1 MWQNAPMNLADVF
14 ADHARTRP
22 GMPALIDGARVITY
36 GELDPLICRTANH
49 LRALSAGPGVLVGS
63 ALADN
68 ADHMVVI
75 LALARLGAPLLPL
88 DIRWTTVEKARVA
101 DFFDA
106 KLILREAADPPIGG
120 ALRDVALDAAWH
132 AGVAAQAPA
141 GDFPT
146 DGEMPLLLSLSSGTT
161 GIPKGPMV
169 SHARFMARFAIQR
182 QSLGFTEDLTYMLAT
197 PAYFGAGRSF
207 ALGPLNIGATLHL
220 FPPPY
225 TPEELAAAIND
236 RRIDVTLLVP
246 TTLRKLL
253 EIAPPGEYL
262 LPGLKTLFS
271 TGAMLH
277 PAERR
282 DVLAKL
288 TPTYVN
294 YYGST
299 EGGGLSVLRP
309 TDPPEADE
317 SVGRPVAGMMV
328 QIVDEGD
335 RTVPAGTVGRIRY
348 AGPPVATGFYKNPE
362 ASAAAFRDG
371 WFYPGDL
378 GKVDTQGYL
387 HIAGRVKD
395 VIIRGGVNIYPEEIE
410 QTLLQHA
417 GVKDCAVV
425 GWPSRSRGED
435 IAAFVVPRAGQH
447 PTTESLRAWCKES
460 LAPYKI
466 PRAVFFA
473 DDLPRNAFGK
483 VKKTELAERLTPLD

>member
-1 MWQNAPMNLADVF
+1 MNLADVF

-22 GMPALIDGARVITY
+22 HKPALVDGPRTITY
-36 GELDPLICRTANH
+36 GELDPLIRRTANH
-49 LRALSAGPGVLVGS
+49 LRTLGAGPGVLVGS

-88 DIRWTTVEKARVA
+88 DIRWTPVEKARVTE
-101 DFFDA
+101 FFDA
-106 KLILREAADPPIGG
+106 KLILREANDPPIGG
-120 ALRDVALDAAWH
+120 AVRDAGLDAAWH
-132 AGVAAQAPA
+132 TGVAAQGTA

-182 QSLGFTEDLTYMLAT
+182 KSLGFTDDLTYMLAT

-207 ALGPLNIGATLHL
+207 ALGPLNIGATLVL
-220 FPPPY
+220 YPPPY
-225 TPEELAAAIND
+225 TPEDLAAAINEQK
-236 RRIDVTLLVP
+236 IDVTLLVP

-253 EIAPPGEYL
+253 EIAKPGEYL

-282 DVLAKL
+282 EVLARL
-288 TPTYVN
+288 TPTYIN

-309 TDPPEADE
+309 TDPVEADD
-317 SVGRPVAGMMV
+317 SVGRTVDSMTV
-328 QIVDEGD
+328 EIVDESD
-335 RTVPAGTVGRIRY
+335 QRVPPGTIGRIRY
-348 AGPPVATGFYKNPE
+348 AGPPVATGFYRNPE

-371 WFYPGDL
+371 YFYPGDL
-378 GKVDTQGYL
+378 GKLDERGYL
-387 HIAGRVKD
+387 YITGRVKD

-410 QTLLQHA
+410 QTLLLHA

-425 GWPSRSRGED
+425 AWPSKARGED
-435 IAAFVVPRAGQH
+435 IAAFVVPKTGLQPDA
-447 PTTESLRAWCKES
+447 ESLRAWCRDS
-460 LAPYKI
+460 LASYKI
-466 PRAVFFA
+466 PRGVFFVE
-473 DDLPRNAFGK
+473 DLPRNAFGK
-483 VKKTELAERLTPLD
+483 VKKTELAERLTPVE

>member
-1 MWQNAPMNLADVF
+1 MNLADVF

-22 GMPALIDGARVITY
+22 QKPALVDGPRSIAY
-36 GELDPLICRTANH
+36 GELDPLIRRTANH
-49 LRALSAGPGVLVGS
+49 LRALGAGPGVLVGS
-63 ALADN
+63 ALADT

-88 DIRWTTVEKARVA
+88 DIRWTAGEKTRVA
-101 DFFDA
+101 DFFGA
-106 KLILREAADPPIGG
+106 RLILREAADPPLGG
-120 ALRDVALDAAWH
+120 SVPDVALDAAWH
-132 AGVAAQAPA
+132 TGVAAQAA
-141 GDFPT
+141 TGDFPS
-146 DGEMPLLLSLSSGTT
+146 DGELPLLLSLSSGTT

-182 QSLGFTEDLTYMLAT
+182 QSLGFTDDLTYMLAT

-225 TPEELAAAIND
+225 SPEELAAAINEKK
-236 RRIDVTLLVP
+236 IDVTLLVP

-253 EIAPPGEYL
+253 EIAKPGEYL

-282 DVLAKL
+282 EVLKKL
-288 TPTYVN
+288 TPTYIN

-309 TDPPEADE
+309 TDPPEADD
-317 SVGRPVAGMMV
+317 SVGRTVQGMTV
-328 QIVDEGD
+328 QIVDETD
-335 RTVPAGTVGRIRY
+335 RLVPPGTIGRIRY
-348 AGPPVATGFYKNPE
+348 AGPPVATGFYKNPD

-371 WFYPGDL
+371 FFYPGDL
-378 GKVDTQGYL
+378 GKLDERGYL
-387 HIAGRVKD
+387 YITGRVKD
-395 VIIRGGVNIYPEEIE
+395 LIIRGGVNIYPEEIE
-410 QTLLQHA
+410 QTLLLHP

-435 IAAFVVPRAGQH
+435 IAAFVVPKAGQQ
-447 PTTESLRAWCKES
+447 PTAEALRAWCRQN

-466 PRAVFFA
+466 PRGVFFTE
-473 DDLPRNAFGK
+473 DFPRNAFGK
-483 VKKTELAERLTPLD
+483 VKKNELVERLRPLE

>member
-1 MWQNAPMNLADVF
+1 MNLADVF
-14 ADHARTRP
+14 ADHARSRP
-22 GMPALIDGARVITY
+22 NKPALIDGPRTITY
-36 GELDPLICRTANH
+36 GALDPLIRRTANH
-49 LRALSAGPGVLVGS
+49 LRSLGAGPGVLVGS

-88 DIRWTTVEKARVA
+88 DIRWTPVEKARVTE
-101 DFFDA
+101 FFDA

-120 ALRDVALDAAWH
+120 AVRDVALDAAWH
-132 AGVAAQAPA
+132 KAVAQQSPA
-141 GDFPT
+141 GEFPT
-146 DGEMPLLLSLSSGTT
+146 DGELPLLLSLSSGTT

-182 QSLGFTEDLTYMLAT
+182 KSLGFTDDLVYMLAT

-207 ALGPLNIGATLHL
+207 ALGPLYVGATLVM

-225 TPEELAAAIND
+225 TPQELAAALND
-236 RRIDVTLLVP
+236 RKIDVTLLVP

-253 EIAPPGEYL
+253 EIATPGQYL
-262 LPGLKTLFS
+262 LPNLKTMFS

-282 DVLAKL
+282 EVLKKL
-288 TPTYVN
+288 TPTYIN

-309 TDPPEADE
+309 TDPPEADD
-317 SVGRPVAGMMV
+317 SVGRTVDGMTV
-328 QIVDEGD
+328 EIVDEND
-335 RTVPAGTVGRIRY
+335 RPVPPGTIGRIRY

-378 GKVDTQGYL
+378 GKLDTRGYL
-387 HIAGRVKD
+387 HITGRVKD
-395 VIIRGGVNIYPEEIE
+395 VIIRGGVNIYPEEVE
-410 QTLLQHA
+410 QTLLQHP

-435 IAAFVVPRAGQH
+435 IAAFVVPKIGLQ
-447 PTTESLRAWCKES
+447 PTEEELRAWCKES

-466 PRAVFFA
+466 PRGFFFD

-483 VKKTELAERLTPLD
+483 VKKTELAERLTPVE